1 MSLQAKTFLNLLA
14 GAIAGL
20 LAWGLTDA
28 TGWFSGLLNS
38 RHVLIGPSIPGYG
51 FYLLY
56 GALFGL
62 ILGLL
67 LGVVESMWLDSRRQA
82 GLLLA
87 LSGLTGFVGGGLG
100 LHIGQ
105 SVWGMLAPSNPEAAA
120 GSPGLF
126 FTTLFARALGY
137 ALVGGLVG
145 AALGASRRSAV
156 MARQG
161 AFGGL
166 IGGFLGGLVFEILE
180 QLTSTPSLSRLAAL
194 AATGALIGFFVGLVQ
209 TLFKQAWIRVILG
222 RNEGK
227 EYLIAKPITEIGR
240 SELADIGLFGDPQIA
255 PIHAVIESLPAQNRH
270 RLRHVAGQSRTGET
284 YAPTIVNGQP
294 VTAEQ
299 WLADGDT
306 LQIGRRTLQFHEKA
320 TRNNPLQPAAPR
332 AEGMAAASPLS
343 GASSYVGQELTET
356 ALVPRPSLT
365 TPLEIVE
372 QMGLAPQTPLSLSGP
387 APPLP
392 VTAPVSDAT
401 VMMTSPVYED
411 AHLGIGTRLVCT
423 EGPYAGQSF
432 ALSHASQTL
441 GRGTDRDLPF
451 PVDTSVSRAHARIS
465 YENGRHFVADD
476 GSANGTF
483 VNGLR
488 LDVPRAL
495 RPGDL
500 LQLGGTTLRYE

>member
-20 LAWGLTDA
+20 LAWGLTDG
-28 TGWFSGLLNS
+28 TGWFRSIFAP
-38 RHVLIGPSIPGYG
+38 HVLVGPGTPNYG
-51 FYLLY
+51 FYLLL

-62 ILGLL
+62 VLSLL

-82 GLLLA
+82 GLLLVW
-87 LSGLTGFVGGGLG
+87 SGLIGFVGGGFGLHVGQYVWAQIAGQDTKSAEGSLG
-100 LHIGQ
+100 LFLTEMFG
-105 SVWGMLAPSNPEAAA
+105 
-120 GSPGLF
+120 
-126 FTTLFARALGY
+126 RALGY
-137 ALVGGLVG
+137 SLIGCIVG
-145 AALGASRRSAV
+145 ASQGLSHRSV
-156 MARQG
+156 VIARQG

-166 IGGFLGGLVFEILE
+166 IGGFLGGVIYQILAY
-180 QLTSTPSLSRLAAL
+180 LTLNPSLSRLAAL

-332 AEGMAAASPLS
+332 AEGTGTASPLS

-356 ALVPRPSLT
+356 AVASRPSLT

-372 QMGLAPQTPLSLSGP
+372 QMGMAPETPLPLSGP
-387 APPLP
+387 APPLL
-392 VTAPVSDAT
+392 VTSPVSDAT

-451 PVDTSVSRAHARIS
+451 PVDTSVSRAHARIF
-465 YENGRHFVADD
+465 YQNGRHFVADD
-476 GSANGTF
+476 GSSNGTF

-488 LDVPRAL
+488 LDAPRAL